1 MTAKMALR
9 RLPHLVWLLAVW
21 IALWGQLSV
30 ANVLSG
36 LAVVGLV
43 ALAFSDVG
51 PRPASSLRV
60 ADVVRLAAW
69 FVRALVTSTLQ
80 VAWAVLRSEPVKPA
94 VIAFPMRD
102 SGDAVVTLVA
112 DMITLTP
119 GTLTLDVR
127 SDGDDAV
134 LYVHVLDL
142 DDEDAI
148 RADLDELQRLAI
160 RAFGGPAAREHLQE
174 ATS

>member
-1 MTAKMALR
+1 MSAMTLR

-21 IALWGQLSV
+21 VALWGQVSV
-30 ANVLSG
+30 ANLLSG
-36 LAVVGLV
+36 VVVITLV
-43 ALAFSDVG
+43 ALVFTDVG
-51 PRPASSLRV
+51 PRPVSALRV
-60 ADVVRLAAW
+60 GGALRLAAW
-69 FVRALVTSTLQ
+69 FVKALVLSTFQ
-80 VAWAVLRSEPVKPA
+80 VAWTVLRRRPVRPA

-102 SGDAVVTLVA
+102 CGDAVVTLVA
-112 DMITLTP
+112 DLITLTP

-142 DDEDAI
+142 DDEDTI
-148 RADLDELQRLAI
+148 RAELDELQRLAI
-160 RAFGGPAAREHLQE
+160 RAFGGRAALAHLEE